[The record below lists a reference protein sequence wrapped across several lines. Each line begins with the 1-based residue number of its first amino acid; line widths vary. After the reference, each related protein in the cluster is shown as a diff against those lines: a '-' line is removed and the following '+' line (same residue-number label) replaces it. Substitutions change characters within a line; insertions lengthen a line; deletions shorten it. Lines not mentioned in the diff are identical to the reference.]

1 MMFEKIA
8 NKIGKYT
15 VLLISL
21 LIALILYP
29 ALEEYE
35 IGHICLTLWSLITVV
50 AIVVSLN
57 EDKKTSRAH
66 SVSERSTLLAHR
78 HFAHSPSL
86 RAQPRVPLPL
96 DPANSVSYL

>member
-50 AIVVSLN
+50 AIVISLN
-57 EDKKTSRAH
+57 EDKKTYRRIQIASGI
-66 SVSERSTLLAHR
+66 L
-78 HFAHSPSL
+78 F
-86 RAQPRVPLPL
+86 
-96 DPANSVSYL
+96 